1 MHQLEDGLVRYRS
14 KGCSSKANGEI
25 MFFSRHFQMLL
36 TLFMHP
42 HGGFME
48 GGAYEKLKELS
59 SYGNPSF
66 SLISMA
72 DTPPKLPVC

>member
-1 MHQLEDGLVRYRS
+1 
-14 KGCSSKANGEI
+14 
-25 MFFSRHFQMLL
+25 MLL

-42 HGGFME
+42 RGGFME
-48 GGAYEKLKELS
+48 GGSYEKLKELS

>member
-1 MHQLEDGLVRYRS
+1 
-14 KGCSSKANGEI
+14 
-25 MFFSRHFQMLL
+25 MLL